1 LRLNFNRVVINYNVR
16 RERILEFM
24 PRCYSS
30 LIALTSLISRK
41 TIPFLIITY
50 FMVFSVSLTQSVP
63 AGEGSILTLF
73 NKDHSS
79 SMLDP
84 RFFEHEHLLDSKPRD
99 ILEDKGLSLDM
110 IFTSD
115 FVTNHT
121 GGLKE
126 AGSDIDTHISYLA
139 NIDLCA
145 DLDTEK
151 AGLWSGGT
159 FHTHFFNHH
168 GAKPSED
175 YIGDLQTVDN
185 LETNKVTKLYEL
197 WYEHTF
203 DLYDTDL
210 SLLIGQHDLNS
221 EFMITDY
228 GLLFVHS
235 SFGIQPDISNNIPV
249 SNYPV
254 AALGLRM
261 KWEPTENL
269 YFMVEISD
277 GDPGKN
283 NGGFDW
289 KLDSKEGFLNFFEAG
304 YHFGDKHESS
314 TMPGTYK
321 FGWWY
326 HTDEFAD
333 IRDMDENGDPLE
345 HNGNYGLYFIADQML
360 IPGKGKG
367 GLGAFIHVGGVP
379 EDRNK
384 VDFYIG
390 GGFHYQGIIPSREN
404 DILGL
409 AAARASIS
417 GDFKDIEKSDSHETA
432 VELTYRAQV
441 LPWLAIQPGVQTIF
455 NPGADSSLDNGII
468 SILRF
473 QINL

>member
-1 LRLNFNRVVINYNVR
+1 
-16 RERILEFM
+16 M
-24 PRCYSS
+24 PRCYSF

-50 FMVFSVSLTQSVP
+50 FMVFSVSLTQSVS

-151 AGLWSGGT
+151 AGLWKDGI
-159 FHTHFFNHH
+159 FHVHAFNHH
-168 GAKPSED
+168 GANPSED
-175 YIGDLQTVDN
+175 YIGDLQVADN
-185 LETNKVTKLYEL
+185 FESEKGTKLYEL
-197 WYEHTF
+197 WYKHSF
-203 DLYDTDL
+203 DLYGTDL
-210 SLLIGQHDLNS
+210 SLLFGQHDLNS
-221 EFMITDY
+221 EFNISEY
-228 GLLFVHS
+228 GSLFLHS
-235 SFGIQPDISNNIPV
+235 SFGFNNEISNNIPV
-249 SNYPV
+249 ANFPI
-254 AALGLRM
+254 AALGFRV
-261 KWEPTENL
+261 KWEPTESL
-269 YFMVEISD
+269 YFMAEISD

-283 NGGFDW
+283 DCGTHI
-289 KLDSKEGFLNFFEAG
+289 KLDSKEGFLNFFELG
-304 YHFGDKHESS
+304 YHFGNQEESR

-326 HTDEFAD
+326 HTDEFD
-333 IRDMDENGDPLE
+333 DVRDTDENDNAIV
-345 HNGNYGLYFIADQML
+345 HDGNYGIYFIADQML
-360 IPGKGKG
+360 LPGEGDT
-367 GLGAFIHVGGVP
+367 GLGAFFQIGGVP
-379 EDRNK
+379 DDRNE
-384 VDFYIG
+384 VDFYVG
-390 GGFHYQGIIPSREN
+390 GGIHYKGIISSRED

-409 AAARASIS
+409 AVAHAQIS
-417 GDFKDIEKSDSHETA
+417 EDQRDAEDVVESDGLSFHSRDRHETA